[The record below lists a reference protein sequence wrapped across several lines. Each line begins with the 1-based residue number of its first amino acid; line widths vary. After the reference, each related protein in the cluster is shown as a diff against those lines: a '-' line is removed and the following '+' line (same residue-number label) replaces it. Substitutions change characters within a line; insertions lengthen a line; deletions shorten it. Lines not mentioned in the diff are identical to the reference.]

1 MLCKHLLRNG
11 ELCSRD
17 DALSWAWHVVRRRL
31 GKCAT
36 SFDKCLNWRNTSHN
50 DATWQALPSSCGG
63 RRCTRR
69 IHAFPYYAVQ
79 RQRLDAATA
88 RSMTSFCRPAE
99 VEGALAFP
107 SSCGGRRRTRRIH
120 AFPYYA
126 VQRQR
131 LDAATARRMTVEAA
145 VRSMTIN
152 QSGETGFTAN
162 YNKPSGNFGTGLPCC
177 CKVSATWLRKYAG
190 CRCSGALTSPRFN
203 AGIAKRATALA
214 RGKALAS
221 N

>member
-88 RSMTSFCRPAE
+88 RSMTIA
-99 VEGALAFP
+99 
-107 SSCGGRRRTRRIH
+107 T
-120 AFPYYA
+120 
-126 VQRQR
+126 
-131 LDAATARRMTVEAA
+131 TARRMTVEAA